1 VNALAQYPV
10 QASGPRLDN
19 RRIAAGVVDLAVVAV
34 FGLVLRAAAGGE
46 FTAAIAAVTVAW
58 GLFYYFVAE
67 SHWQQTLGKRLLG
80 LRVQAQ
86 GGGVPDDRAIAL
98 RTVLRVVDGI
108 AFYLVGLLVMLR
120 TGERRQRLGDI
131 VGETEIVDAREPV
144 KPAVKSTINARVVG
158 APEAEAE
165 DESVAAFEPVA
176 ELPDEEEPQAGE
188 PVAEEPVA
196 EEPVAEEDDEPRI
209 EIVTEPAEDEP
220 ELPAAAELPGPE
232 LPRAEEREP
241 EPEPQLPTSMDDEP
255 DRARGPEVEEPVA
268 EEPVAEEAE
277 EPEAESGLPRVS
289 SPAIEELA
297 GDVASSASK
306 PGSRP
311 AQPKEEAPADEE
323 ITVKPVET
331 VSPMDL
337 VMGDNEPEQE
347 QAGERSRAG
356 SRDN

>member
-19 RRIAAGVVDLAVVAV
+19 RRIAAGVVDLAVVGL
-34 FGLVLRAAAGGE
+34 FGLVLRAAAGGQL
-46 FTAAIAAVTVAW
+46 TASIAAVTVAW
-58 GLFYYFVAE
+58 GLFYHFVAE

-131 VGETEIVDAREPV
+131 VGGTEVVDAREPV
-144 KPAVKSTINARVVG
+144 KPAVKSTLNARVVE
-158 APEAEAE
+158 APEP
-165 DESVAAFEPVA
+165 AA
-176 ELPDEEEPQAGE
+176 
-188 PVAEEPVA
+188 AEEPKA
-196 EEPVAEEDDEPRI
+196 EEAETPRI
-209 EIVTEPAEDEP
+209 EISTEPEEAPEPEP
-220 ELPAAAELPGPE
+220 ELPAAAE
-232 LPRAEEREP
+232 
-241 EPEPQLPTSMDDEP
+241 EPEPQLPTSIEEEPEPEPELPTSMHDEP
-255 DRARGPEVEEPVA
+255 EPVA
-268 EEPVAEEAE
+268 EE
-277 EPEAESGLPRVS
+277 EPAPESELPRVS

-306 PGSRP
+306 PGRRP
-311 AQPKEEAPADEE
+311 AEPKEEAPAADEE

-337 VMGDNEPEQE
+337 VMDDSEPEAE
-347 QAGERSRAG
+347 PASERSRAG

>member
-1 VNALAQYPV
+1 MNALAQFPV

-19 RRIAAGVVDLAVVAV
+19 RRIAAGVVDLAVVGL
-34 FGLVLRAAAGGE
+34 FGLVLRAAAGGQ
-46 FTAAIAAVTVAW
+46 FTASIAAVTIAW
-58 GLFYYFVAE
+58 GLFYHYVAE
-67 SHWQQTLGKRLLG
+67 AHWQQTLGKRLLG

-131 VGETEIVDAREPV
+131 VGATEVVDARQ
-144 KPAVKSTINARVVG
+144 PASPTVKSTLRARDVG
-158 APEAEAE
+158 APEPGEVPASVFEHDREVQGEVALQDDL
-165 DESVAAFEPVA
+165 DESAGAEIVSEPV
-176 ELPDEEEPQAGE
+176 
-188 PVAEEPVA
+188 
-196 EEPVAEEDDEPRI
+196 
-209 EIVTEPAEDEP
+209 DEP
-220 ELPAAAELPGPE
+220 EPEPDLPAAAEEPEPE
-232 LPRAEEREP
+232 LPRAEEPEP
-241 EPEPQLPTSMDDEP
+241 EPEEEHEPQLPTSMDDEP
-255 DRARGPEVEEPVA
+255 EPED
-268 EEPVAEEAE
+268 
-277 EPEAESGLPRVS
+277 EPEADPDGALPRVS

-306 PGSRP
+306 PGREPREKPSS
-311 AQPKEEAPADEE
+311 DED

-337 VMGDNEPEQE
+337 VMGDTEPEPEQ
-347 QAGERSRAG
+347 ASERSRAG